1 MFSKYFSGHFKML
14 IRELFFPMGFI
25 KVGRVF
31 SLLSQVA
38 LQGLHQAGVT
48 VDLYGRYTY
57 IYICQE
63 ASLWS
68 TI

>member
-1 MFSKYFSGHFKML
+1 ML

-48 VDLYGRYTY
+48 VDLYGRYIHIY
-57 IYICQE
+57 IYMPRGI
-63 ASLWS
+63 SV
-68 TI
+68 IYYIM